1 MNEGRANAASPGE
14 FRVLIQP
21 NRSMNPRAMVGCV
34 AGLAALGGVIATGF
48 LIAGAWWVLPFTG
61 LELILVAAVFW
72 IVYRRGF
79 DYELLVIDEHK
90 VQLTRK
96 RGTEESRFQ
105 FLRYWTRVEL
115 RRGAHRWHPSRLLI
129 GSHGKRVEIGGCMTE
144 SERRALGDRLADWVG
159 PASR

>member
-1 MNEGRANAASPGE
+1 MNEGRTGAASPGE

-21 NRSMNPRAMVGCV
+21 NRSMNPRGMVWCV
-34 AGLAALGGVIATGF
+34 AGLAALSVAIATGF

-61 LELILVAAVFW
+61 LELTLVAGVFW

-79 DYELLVIDEHK
+79 DYELLVIDEET
-90 VQLTRK
+90 VQVTRK
-96 RGTEESRFQ
+96 RGAVESRSQ

-144 SERRALGDRLADWVG
+144 SERRALSDRLADWVA
-159 PASR
+159 PVRR